1 MKYYYYF
8 LYFFENYICRSMFTQ
23 GQFQQPMQQ
32 QTYQQTLQNNQKQAS
47 FNQFTNC
54 IDVTNKVTLQPS
66 LQNLLILLRYLQ

>member
-1 MKYYYYF
+1 MYP
-8 LYFFENYICRSMFTQ
+8 Q

-54 IDVTNKVTLQPS
+54 IDVTHKVTEQPG

>member
-1 MKYYYYF
+1 MYP
-8 LYFFENYICRSMFTQ
+8 Q

-47 FNQFTNC
+47 IQQFTNC
-54 IDVTNKVTLQPS
+54 IDVSNKVPYQPA